1 VPIEHCVQAFEPYIA
16 LNSHVRKPVI
26 LISLNPSPKDILSE
40 EQMTVLAQEFMENFG
55 YGNQPYIAWL
65 HEDIDRKHM
74 HIVSVRI
81 DETGEKIDHNREAI
95 RAQNICREMEV
106 KYGLHPT
113 FGEHGER
120 ELSSLQKVDY
130 PKGDVKAQVKHTART
145 LLECYNCHSLAEYGT
160 LLNLYNVTVYEVRGS
175 VDGKEY
181 HAPAGVAHY
190 LEHKMFDLPGDRD
203 VSAEFAALGAS
214 TNAFT
219 SYDMTAYYFSCTDHF
234 DECLRLLLEF
244 VSTPYFT
251 EESVEKERGI
261 IDQEIGMNE
270 DAPDSVVFDNL
281 MAAMY
286 AVHPIRQPIL
296 GTSETIRE
304 ITPEVLY
311 TCHRAFYAP
320 GNMLLCVV
328 GDVDP
333 ESVASAAREVLGS
346 EKKET
351 GVKLR
356 SWQEE
361 MTCPKA
367 ETECS
372 MEVAMPTFNLAFK
385 CEPLTHGD
393 AAIREEMVADLA
405 AEALFGESSELYL
418 RLYEEGIIDS
428 SFGGGFETV
437 DGCAMLLCSGDSDD
451 PRAVRE
457 AILEQAEKI
466 AAEGLPEK
474 AFLRMKRSALG
485 RRIRG
490 LDSFDSTCFRLCAYH
505 FSDFDYFRFPEV
517 YRGISAEE
525 ICDFLRRAVR
535 AERCSLSVI
544 YPVNKE
550 AQS

>member
-1 VPIEHCVQAFEPYIA
+1 MTKQHYPELDETLYRET
-16 LNSHVRKPVI
+16 LENG
-26 LISLNPSPKDILSE
+26 L
-40 EQMTVLAQEFMENFG
+40 TVLVVPRKGFTKKLAYFVTDFG
-55 YGNQPYIAWL
+55 SI
-65 HEDIDRKHM
+65 
-74 HIVSVRI
+74 
-81 DETGEKIDHNREAI
+81 
-95 RAQNICREMEV
+95 
-106 KYGLHPT
+106 
-113 FGEHGER
+113 
-120 ELSSLQKVDY
+120 
-130 PKGDVKAQVKHTART
+130 HTDFR
-145 LLECYNCHSLAEYGT
+145 L
-160 LLNLYNVTVYEVRGS
+160 
-175 VDGKEY
+175 DGKEY

-356 SWQEE
+356 DWQEE

-372 MEVAMPTFNLAFK
+372 MGVAMPTFHLAFK

-418 RLYEEGIIDS
+418 RLYEEGVIDS